1 MNEVNKKLDFL
12 DWPEIQTSKSEGS
25 YGFLGGIKRLFSFIL
40 TPFHFIY
47 GRFFQPS
54 EITGAKSIVER
65 EIVHRP
71 TYTESELRVEAIAA
85 RIIQSQAQARTI
97 VVMPK
102 KDHKIVIAQLL
113 ELVDQ
118 DKVDTKTFIQL
129 LDKLPPNFREPFLK
143 SQYLAN
149 SFDVTG
155 GVTIR
160 RRHAEHS

>member
-1 MNEVNKKLDFL
+1 MNEVNEKQGSL
-12 DWPEIQTSKSEGS
+12 DWPEIQASKSEGS

-54 EITGAKSIVER
+54 EITDAKSIVER

-71 TYTESELRVEAIAA
+71 TYTESELQVEAIAA
-85 RIIQSQAQARTI
+85 WIIQSQAQARTK
-97 VVMPK
+97 VVMPNEG
-102 KDHKIVIAQLL
+102 HKIVIAQLVK
-113 ELVDQ
+113 LVDQ
-118 DKVDTKTFIQL
+118 DMVNTNAFIQL
-129 LDKLPPNFREPFLK
+129 LEELPLNFREPFLK

-160 RRHAEHS
+160 RRYAEGS